1 MSHASEHP
9 WRHVPNA
16 ITVVRG
22 LLIPVIGWLLAE
34 ERYEGAFWTV
44 VASALSDL
52 VDGPIARRL
61 GAQSRFGAIADPVAD
76 KLTMLT
82 VVLGLAWH
90 GLLPPWLALAI
101 VARDIVIV
109 AGAMAYHRF
118 IEPVEM
124 TPTWLSKLNTGLEF
138 VALAAVLADA
148 ARLLDMSALLPT
160 AFALVFSTVVASG
173 VQYVWIWGR
182 RAFSRR
188 RVLRSGAG

>member
-1 MSHASEHP
+1 M
-9 WRHVPNA
+9 
-16 ITVVRG
+16 
-22 LLIPVIGWLLAE
+22 
-34 ERYEGAFWTV
+34 
-44 VASALSDL
+44 
-52 VDGPIARRL
+52 
-61 GAQSRFGAIADPVAD
+61 AD

-82 VVLGLAWH
+82 VVIGLAWQ

-109 AGAMAYHRF
+109 AGATAYHRF

-124 TPTWLSKLNTGLEF
+124 SPTWLSKLNTGLEF
-138 VALAAVLADA
+138 VVLAAVLADA

-182 RAFSRR
+182 RALSRR
-188 RVLRSGAG
+188 RVLRSGAS